1 MIQYSSALLAVLLVI
16 DGALAFAQGPPP
28 GGGVSAPRAPE
39 GITMGY
45 MSQGDVKGLAD
56 FLDSTRLLE
65 RKDLVPKTVA
75 TKRSA
80 AMLKA
85 LALPCQLTDA
95 QHIAA
100 GKSMTGGKSVDVG
113 LYEVACANGMGYLLT
128 MSDFS
133 MASGISCLA
142 ASATQSG
149 EGSDQAKVDSKCH
162 LPANADLNEMAATV
176 MRNSGTQCAASK
188 VKWLGE
194 SAEPKLDY
202 TEVACSDD
210 RRFVLR
216 TPAPGAA
223 GNIDVLSC
231 QDAVAHGAKCQLTG
245 DAAAATTAGAAPTAG
260 TAAAAPAAQTRPT
273 LQWFKD
279 ALSKNG
285 VTCEVK
291 KARIVGRESIKRRYI
306 VEYQCPQ
313 QPHGLVAYVP
323 SEGDTVNAFE
333 WVDCDTAASRKLSC
347 QFTGD
352 K

>member
-1 MIQYSSALLAVLLVI
+1 MTRWSEYLIVLLSTC
-16 DGALAFAQGPPP
+16 AAARAFAQGPPP

-56 FLDSTRLLE
+56 FVDTTRLLE
-65 RKDLVPKTVA
+65 RKDLVPKAVA
-75 TKRSA
+75 AKRSTA
-80 AMLKA
+80 ILKA
-85 LALPCQLTDA
+85 LAVSCQVTQA
-95 QHIAA
+95 QHVAA
-100 GKSMTGGKSVDVG
+100 GKSMNDGKSVDVG

-128 MSDFS
+128 VRDFS

-142 ASATQSG
+142 ASATQPG

-162 LPANADLNEMAATV
+162 LPANADLNEMATTL
-176 MRNSGTQCAASK
+176 MRNAGTQCAASK

-202 TEVACSDD
+202 TEVACGDD
-210 RRFVLR
+210 RGFVLR

-223 GNIDVLSC
+223 GNIDIVSC
-231 QDAVAHGAKCQLTG
+231 QDAVAHGARCQLTR
-245 DAAAATTAGAAPTAG
+245 DTAAAPTAG
-260 TAAAAPAAQTRPT
+260 TAGGAPAAQTRPA

-285 VTCEVK
+285 VTCEVE

-313 QPHGLVAYVP
+313 QPHGVVAYVP
-323 SEGDTVNAFE
+323 SEGDTVNPFE
-333 WVDCDTAASRKLSC
+333 WVDCATAASRKLPC
-347 QFTGD
+347 QLTGNN
-352 K
+352 

>member
-1 MIQYSSALLAVLLVI
+1 MTQYPSALLAVFLVI
-16 DGALAFAQGPPP
+16 DGTLAFAQGPPP
-28 GGGVSAPRAPE
+28 GGGVNAARVPE

-56 FLDSTRLLE
+56 FVDSTRLLE

-75 TKRSA
+75 AKRST

-85 LALPCQLTDA
+85 LSVPCQLTDA
-95 QHIAA
+95 KHIAA
-100 GKSMTGGKSVDVG
+100 GKTMIGGKSVDVG

-128 MSDFS
+128 MRDFS
-133 MASGISCLA
+133 MVSGISCLA
-142 ASATQSG
+142 ASATQAG
-149 EGSDQAKVDSKCH
+149 EGSDQARVDSKCH
-162 LPANADLNEMAATV
+162 LPANANLNEMAATV
-176 MRNSGTQCAASK
+176 MRNFGTQCAASK

-210 RRFVLR
+210 RGFVLR
-216 TPAPGAA
+216 TPALGAA
-223 GNIDVLSC
+223 GNIDIFSC
-231 QDAVAHGAKCQLTG
+231 HEAVAHGAKCQLTG
-245 DAAAATTAGAAPTAG
+245 DTADTPTSGTATTAG
-260 TAAAAPAAQTRPT
+260 TAAEAPAAPTRPT

-285 VTCEVK
+285 VACEVK
-291 KARIVGRESIKRRYI
+291 RARIVGRETIKRRYI

-313 QPHGLVAYVP
+313 QPRGVMAYIP
-323 SEGDTVNAFE
+323 SEGDTVNLFE

>member
-1 MIQYSSALLAVLLVI
+1 MIQYSSGLLAVLLVI

-56 FLDSTRLLE
+56 FVDTTRLLE
-65 RKDLVPKTVA
+65 RKDLVSKAVA
-75 TKRSA
+75 AKRST

-85 LALPCQLTDA
+85 LAVPCQLTDA
-95 QHIAA
+95 QHVAA
-100 GKSMTGGKSVDVG
+100 GTSLTSGKSVDVG

-128 MSDFS
+128 MRDFS

-142 ASATQSG
+142 ASATQPG
-149 EGSDQAKVDSKCH
+149 EGSDQVKVDSKCH
-162 LPANADLNEMAATV
+162 LPANANLNEMAATV
-176 MRNSGTQCAASK
+176 MRNSGTQCAASR
-188 VKWLGE
+188 VKWLGQ

-210 RRFVLR
+210 RGFVLR

-223 GNIDVLSC
+223 GNIDVVSC
-231 QDAVAHGAKCQLTG
+231 QDVVAHGAQCQLTG
-245 DAAAATTAGAAPTAG
+245 DAAAAPTAG
-260 TAAAAPAAQTRPT
+260 TVPAAGTAVQTRPT

-313 QPHGLVAYVP
+313 QPRGVVAYVP
-323 SEGDTVNAFE
+323 SEGDTVNPFE
-333 WVDCDTAASRKLSC
+333 WVDCDTAASRKLAC
-347 QFTGD
+347 QLTGD